1 MVSPNSC
8 STIDRALLAPRTL
21 SWAQSVRALFGDL
34 CLRVQGRMS
43 RSRCEARVRKL
54 AGAHPV
60 GPVARPARALQPQ
73 RWIVAPALR
82 VVAEIETRDL

>member
-43 RSRCEARVRKL
+43 RSRCEARVRTL
-54 AGAHPV
+54 ARGA
-60 GPVARPARALQPQ
+60 VARPAPALQPD

-82 VVAEIETRDL
+82 VVAELETHDL